1 MIIVYCIFPYSVVPN
16 IQAQLIGGNDNQF
29 IKITSI
35 STTGFTVN
43 CRLRTAGLLP
53 TFSDVNGA
61 NIDVLITEK

>member
-1 MIIVYCIFPYSVVPN
+1 MNKAIKQMQVIT
-16 IQAQLIGGNDNQF
+16 AQLTGGNDNQF

-43 CRLRTAGLLP
+43 CRLRTDVAGLLP

-61 NIDVLITEK
+61 SIDVLITEK